1 MSWATRITRSPL
13 INIETG
19 EQRTF
24 LLTPFA
30 YTGPAPDTLPYA
42 STINFTADGQW
53 LIYDAL
59 SAVTVSGD
67 EDSLLQRGQW
77 SLYAL
82 DLQTGR
88 GFPLIPPRRGV
99 HICLSGLGSDQR

>member
-1 MSWATRITRSPL
+1 MRLGNPDNTIT
-13 INIETG
+13 IVNMETG

-24 LLTPFA
+24 LLTPSA

-67 EDSLLQRGQW
+67 EDNLIQRGQW

-82 DLQTGR
+82 HLQTGR
-88 GFPLIPPRRGV
+88 GLPSDSTQTRLSY
-99 HICLSGLGSDQR
+99 CLSSLGSDQR